1 MFVVDRQGGARGVW
15 RGGGVGGRCRGL
27 RGVLKQW
34 CAGGCRDLETE
45 ATIDKRREIAY
56 VVVWSV
62 DFECCGSAAS
72 AGKGM
77 GKWD

>member
-1 MFVVDRQGGARGVW
+1 MLSNNGVPRGV
-15 RGGGVGGRCRGL
+15 GT
-27 RGVLKQW
+27 W

-45 ATIDKRREIAY
+45 ATMDQRKEIAY